1 MIANVFGKKSRKYYH
16 AGFFMH
22 AIELPVEIDANQQI
36 HVQLPKSVQANKA
49 RIIVIYDEP
58 VQGHQQSLAEAL
70 AHAASAAIDFE
81 PTPLNMG
88 LKRVNFQPF

>member
-1 MIANVFGKKSRKYYH
+1 MY
-16 AGFFMH
+16 

-36 HVQLPKSVQANKA
+36 HVQLPKNVQANKA

-58 VQGHQQSLAEAL
+58 VQNHQQSLADAL